1 MTRYL
6 NDQGYKTRN
15 GKSWG
20 VATLRGEIKKHNL
33 RFSKKKDEKVKAYE
47 AVKDQYRTQYQDGV
61 KLMAKLTKKGVQ
73 ISEIFDDLEAQ
84 GYRTIT
90 GRKWTE
96 ANIRNTISRLK

>member
-1 MTRYL
+1 
-6 NDQGYKTRN
+6 
-15 GKSWG
+15 
-20 VATLRGEIKKHNL
+20 
-33 RFSKKKDEKVKAYE
+33 
-47 AVKDQYRTQYQDGV
+47 
-61 KLMAKLTKKGVQ
+61 MAKLTKKGVQ